1 MKSANIADL
10 TTRIIIFIILFL
22 GVLMHNEIVII
33 NLCGLN
39 QSTKLYLDKKVI
51 EEDLL
56 SNSENNDIL
65 KRFDTTICEMEE
77 KFNDMSLNDIFN
89 FFKVKI
95 DNAEKIFRAKN
106 SDRSIVASENINE
119 IVNSFRYTPEV
130 GLPFYNDI
138 MNTIVRGQRKGKFYI
153 SSSGSGQGKS
163 RALTGEMCHLVYPF
177 RYNKTAKRWIQN
189 GFNKKADIII
199 IKEIIK

>member
-77 KFNDMSLNDIFN
+77 KFNEDDNENDN
-89 FFKVKI
+89 
-95 DNAEKIFRAKN
+95 DNNNKN
-106 SDRSIVASENINE
+106 EDKEDDKNE
-119 IVNSFRYTPEV
+119 DKE
-130 GLPFYNDI
+130 D
-138 MNTIVRGQRKGKFYI
+138 
-153 SSSGSGQGKS
+153 
-163 RALTGEMCHLVYPF
+163 
-177 RYNKTAKRWIQN
+177 NKN
-189 GFNKKADIII
+189 
-199 IKEIIK
+199 ELE

>member
-77 KFNDMSLNDIFN
+77 KFNEDDNENDN
-89 FFKVKI
+89 
-95 DNAEKIFRAKN
+95 DNKN
-106 SDRSIVASENINE
+106 EDKEDDKNE
-119 IVNSFRYTPEV
+119 DKE
-130 GLPFYNDI
+130 D
-138 MNTIVRGQRKGKFYI
+138 
-153 SSSGSGQGKS
+153 
-163 RALTGEMCHLVYPF
+163 
-177 RYNKTAKRWIQN
+177 NKN
-189 GFNKKADIII
+189 
-199 IKEIIK
+199 ELE